1 MAKTL
6 EKMTETQMQELCEK
20 LVGMKINKA
29 RGYVRRLDPES
40 ALQMLRVGVKDQI
53 LTAIRLPNLGVRVT
67 LIETVSDVP
76 KSKDNDKL
84 RAEFKFVEARTE
96 ALA

>member
-1 MAKTL
+1 MVKTL

-29 RGYVRRLDPES
+29 RGYVRRLDPDSE
-40 ALQMLRVGVKDQI
+40 LQMLRVGVKDEI
-53 LTAIRLPNLGVRVT
+53 LTVIVLPNLGVKVT
-67 LIETVSDVP
+67 LVEKVHNVP
-76 KSKDNDKL
+76 KGENNKL